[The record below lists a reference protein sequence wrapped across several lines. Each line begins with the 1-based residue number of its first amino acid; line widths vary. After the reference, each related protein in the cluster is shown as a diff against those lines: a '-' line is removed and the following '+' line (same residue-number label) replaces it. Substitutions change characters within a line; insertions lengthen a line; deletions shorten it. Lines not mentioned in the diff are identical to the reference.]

1 MCMLCSQ
8 GAVAVSSGVFGASG
22 EPPSNAISCTGNE
35 SSILECNN
43 SAISGCQSSH
53 EAGLVCQG
61 VYIYI
66 ANAIKF
72 MVVLVTANK
81 VHCKDWRII

>member
-22 EPPSNAISCTGNE
+22 EPPSNEISCTGNE
-35 SSILECNN
+35 SSILECKN

-72 MVVLVTANK
+72 MIVCYCQQNAHWQIL
-81 VHCKDWRII
+81 WQ